1 MRVNLFSTVGFTG
14 KPMVIGNMKMN
25 KSPKE
30 TTELINK
37 TAMQILDMPTQD
49 VFVGFAPTA
58 LAFCTAK
65 ASKSYRSMANIKLGG
80 QEADL
85 GTEKGGAVTGAVSQ
99 DMYKDSGADFII
111 IGHSERRGKFAETD
125 ENVNAK
131 TLSALK
137 KGLMPVVC
145 VGESLKQREAGD
157 ADDVVSTQVIKA
169 LKGVSEED
177 ITKVVIAY
185 EPIWAIN
192 TGKTC
197 DADEADRMCRMI
209 RNEIAKNYGE
219 QNAADVSI
227 LYGGSVNDGN
237 ADKLFAQSDIDGG
250 LVGGACLDADKF
262 SKIAFSLAKQKNLM

>member
-1 MRVNLFSTVGFTG
+1 MNIYSINSINFTG

-25 KSPKE
+25 KSPQE
-30 TTELINK
+30 TSELINRS
-37 TAMQILDMPTQD
+37 AFEMLDLPTHND
-49 VFVGFAPTA
+49 IYVGFAPTA
-58 LAFCTAK
+58 LAFCK
-65 ASKSYRSMANIKLGG
+65 VKEGRNYVDMANIKLGG

-85 GTEKGGAVTGAVSQ
+85 GIEKGGAVTGAISQ
-99 DMYKDSGADFII
+99 DMYKEAGADFVI

-125 ENVNAK
+125 KQVNAK
-131 TLSALK
+131 TLSALE

-169 LKGVSEED
+169 LKNIKEED

-209 RNEIAKNYGE
+209 RNEIAKIYGE

-227 LYGGSVNDGN
+227 LYGGSVNDSN
-237 ADKLFAQSDIDGG
+237 ADKLFAQSNIDGG
-250 LVGGACLDADKF
+250 LVGGACLDAEKF
-262 SKIAFSLAKQKNLM
+262 SKIVHSLVNQKS